1 MDAELDNL
9 LAKDDELNFTDEST
23 LEKPEVHKPKN
34 PADQQTVSV
43 NIPPFPIEHMPSMQQ
58 DDDSI
63 STFHPGNL
71 GQIIEETDLDEDDHS
86 PITHVSPV
94 SILRTSKHTELDAV
108 SRMLMSGSA
117 SRISS
122 LESELFAMDK
132 AFKGAIE
139 QLKSQAA
146 AQATAQSEQ
155 GNMLSEIL
163 MMLKLQSRSANT
175 QVNSILNAPEVA
187 NHPQVNNAGHSSR
200 VTGQG

>member
-9 LAKDDELNFTDEST
+9 LAKDDNLNFTDEPT
-23 LEKPEVHKPKN
+23 MEKPEVHNSKN

-71 GQIIEETDLDEDDHS
+71 GQIIEEMDLDEEDHS

-94 SILRTSKHTELDAV
+94 SILRTSEHTESDAV
-108 SRMLMSGSA
+108 SRMSMSDSA

-122 LESELFAMDK
+122 LETELSAMDK
-132 AFKGAIE
+132 TFKGAIE
-139 QLKSQAA
+139 LLKAKRLLRRPPSQNKA
-146 AQATAQSEQ
+146 
-155 GNMLSEIL
+155 ICY
-163 MMLKLQSRSANT
+163 
-175 QVNSILNAPEVA
+175 PEFL
-187 NHPQVNNAGHSSR
+187 
-200 VTGQG
+200 